1 VQPLEKH
8 MERASLALIGGGNM
22 GGAILRAV
30 TSQGIVPAEQ
40 LLLVEPETEKA
51 AALAEATGCAVQ
63 AQIDG
68 RVSEYELLLLATK
81 PQGAPAVMAEL
92 RSHLVPEQTVVSV
105 MAGINLATL
114 RNGLGH
120 ERLVRTMP
128 NTPAQLGE
136 GMTAVYADPS
146 VPEAS
151 RKQVQAVFGA
161 CGTCLEVSREDAI
174 DAATAVS
181 GSGPAYVFYLAE
193 QMMAAAQDLGFS
205 ESAAQTLVQK
215 TLRGAILLWEQ
226 KGVSAATLRR
236 QVTSP
241 GGTTEAAV
249 THFESQAVGQHLQE
263 GLQKAYQRAK
273 ELAR

>member
-1 VQPLEKH
+1 

-30 TSQGIVPAEQ
+30 VSQGIVPAER
-40 LLLVEPETEKA
+40 LLLVEPEAEKA
-51 AALAEATGCAVQ
+51 AALSEATGCAVQ
-63 AQIDG
+63 SKMDG

-81 PQGAPAVMAEL
+81 PQGAPLVLAEL
-92 RSHLVPEQTVVSV
+92 RSHLIPEQTVVSV
-105 MAGINLATL
+105 MAGISLTTL

-136 GMTAVYADPS
+136 GMTVVYADPA

-161 CGTCLEVSREDAI
+161 CGTCLEVDHEDAI

-193 QMMAAAQDLGFS
+193 QMMVAAQDFGFS

>member
-1 VQPLEKH
+1 MQPLEKH

-63 AQIDG
+63 SQIDG

-81 PQGAPAVMAEL
+81 PQGAPLVLAEL
-92 RSHLVPEQTVVSV
+92 RSHLIPEQTVVSV
-105 MAGINLATL
+105 MAGISLTTL

-136 GMTAVYADPS
+136 GMTAVYADPA

-161 CGTCLEVSREDAI
+161 CGTCLEVDHEDAI

-193 QMMAAAQDLGFS
+193 QMMVAAQDLGFS

>member
-1 VQPLEKH
+1 MQPLEKH

-63 AQIDG
+63 SQIDG

-81 PQGAPAVMAEL
+81 PQGAPLVLAEL
-92 RSHLVPEQTVVSV
+92 RSHLIPEQTVVSV
-105 MAGINLATL
+105 MAGISLTTL

-136 GMTAVYADPS
+136 GMTAVYADPA

-161 CGTCLEVSREDAI
+161 CGTCLEVDHEDAI

-193 QMMAAAQDLGFS
+193 QMMVAAQDLGFS

-226 KGVSAATLRR
+226 KGVSVATLRR

>member
-1 VQPLEKH
+1 

-30 TSQGIVPAEQ
+30 VSQGIVPAER
-40 LLLVEPETEKA
+40 LLLVEPEAEKA
-51 AALAEATGCAVQ
+51 AALSEATGCAVQ
-63 AQIDG
+63 SKMDG
-68 RVSEYELLLLATK
+68 RISEYELLLLATK
-81 PQGAPAVMAEL
+81 PQGAPLVLAEL
-92 RSHLVPEQTVVSV
+92 RSHLIPEQTVVSV
-105 MAGINLATL
+105 MAGISLTTL

-136 GMTAVYADPS
+136 GMTVVYADPA

-161 CGTCLEVSREDAI
+161 CGTCLEVDHEDAI

-193 QMMAAAQDLGFS
+193 QMMVAAQDLGFS

>member
-1 VQPLEKH
+1 
-8 MERASLALIGGGNM
+8 METASLALIGGGNM

-30 TSQGIVPAEQ
+30 ASQGVVSAER
-40 LLLVEPETEKA
+40 LLLVEPDSKKA
-51 AALAEATGCAVQ
+51 ATLSEVTGCEVQ
-63 AQIDG
+63 SKMDG

-81 PQGAPAVMAEL
+81 TQGAPLVMAEL
-92 RSHLVPEQTVVSV
+92 RPLLRPEQTVVSV
-105 MAGINLATL
+105 MAGISLATL
-114 RNGLGH
+114 REGLGH
-120 ERLVRTMP
+120 ERLIRTMP

-151 RKQVQAVFGA
+151 RQQVQAVFNA
-161 CGTCLEVSREDAI
+161 CGTCLEVEREDAI

-193 QMMAAAQDLGFS
+193 QMMAAAQGLGFS
-205 ESAAQTLVQK
+205 EAAAQTLVQK
-215 TLRGAILLWEQ
+215 TLRGATLLWEQ
-226 KGVSAATLRR
+226 KGGSAETLRR

-249 THFESQAVGQHLQE
+249 THFEDNAVGQHLQA
-263 GLQKAYQRAK
+263 GLRQAYQRAK